1 MEEQKLLNITQI
13 AEFYDIHRNTV
24 MRKIRQE
31 GIEPVDKI
39 GNANR
44 YNLEDVEHLFYES
57 SARNLPPDYDPN
69 DLPPKDRKDWYQS
82 ENERLKFELACSE
95 LIPAKEVR
103 QESIKLMKTLVAF
116 FESLPDK
123 MERSRLFNSEQL
135 DLLEKQCDLFRNQL
149 HQTLQRQLTESCTP
163 QQLTNS

>member
-1 MEEQKLLNITQI
+1 MSEVKNLNISQI
-13 AEFYDIHRNTV
+13 AEFYDISRETV
-24 MRKIRQE
+24 RKKIRQA
-31 GIEPVDKI
+31 GVEPVDVVR
-39 GNANR
+39 NANV
-44 YNLEDVEHLFYES
+44 YSMEDVEHLFYES
-57 SARNLPPDYDPN
+57 NTRNLPPDYDPN

-123 MERSRLFNSEQL
+123 MERSRLFNSIL
-135 DLLEKQCDLFRNQL
+135 
-149 HQTLQRQLTESCTP
+149 
-163 QQLTNS
+163 

>member
-31 GIEPVDKI
+31 GIEPVDKV

-57 SARNLPPDYDPN
+57 NTRNLPADYDPN

-123 MERSRLFNSEQL
+123 MERTRLFNSDQL

-149 HQTLQRQLTESCTP
+149 HQTLKRQLTESCTP

>member
-1 MEEQKLLNITQI
+1 MKEQNLLNITQI
-13 AEFYDIHRNTV
+13 AEFYGIHRNTV
-24 MRKIRQE
+24 MKRIRQE
-31 GIEPVDKI
+31 GIEPTDKV

-44 YNLEDVEHLFYES
+44 YDIAEVEHLFYES
-57 SARNLPPDYDPN
+57 ETRNLQPGYSPE

-123 MERSRLFNSEQL
+123 MERTRLFTSDQL
-135 DLLEKQCDLFRNQL
+135 DLLENQCDQFRNQL
-149 HQTLQRQLTESCTP
+149 HMTLQQQLTGTCTP
-163 QQLTNS
+163 QRLTNS